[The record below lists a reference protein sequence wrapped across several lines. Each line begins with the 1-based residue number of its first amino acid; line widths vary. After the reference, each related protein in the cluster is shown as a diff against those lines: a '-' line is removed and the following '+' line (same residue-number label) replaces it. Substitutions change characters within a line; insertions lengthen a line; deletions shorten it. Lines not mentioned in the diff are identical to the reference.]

1 MPKNPNKLTSVMMI
15 VTLITGFAAM
25 AVAIVAVAKEEY
37 VIATAMIL
45 VAAWQVVNFKKWKKL
60 KK

>member
-1 MPKNPNKLTSVMMI
+1 MPKNPNKLTSIMMI

-45 VAAWQVVNFKKWKKL
+45 VAAWQVINLKKWKKL

>member
-45 VAAWQVVNFKKWKKL
+45 VAAWQVINFKKWKKL
-60 KK
+60 KR